1 MDDVYDRPE
10 RELAYADY
18 LREGIEKLEGAQ
30 FGRSWGAGVGAD
42 NEDTYQGEFW
52 EEVRDE
58 DATAATEKDVGM
70 LRLKSGVSAAA
81 AIDALFAAPEQW
93 ALDCAEFVQVA
104 HLYAQR
110 HTLGDLKFDQR
121 VMDRDGTIRFSLRGH
136 GSTGLASDRLY
147 QREEPEDKMREFPG
161 DREVD
166 ESADELLAAAPVGS
180 RIVWRNLAVDPDD
193 PTEADLFNENAVKL
207 GPDEFAAHGLGEKTV
222 MTRAELELELARA
235 AWDLGGDPD
244 RTEIE
249 TNIFIRSIQHIV
261 IP

>member
-1 MDDVYDRPE
+1 
-10 RELAYADY
+10 
-18 LREGIEKLEGAQ
+18 
-30 FGRSWGAGVGAD
+30 
-42 NEDTYQGEFW
+42 
-52 EEVRDE
+52 
-58 DATAATEKDVGM
+58 
-70 LRLKSGVSAAA
+70 
-81 AIDALFAAPEQW
+81 
-93 ALDCAEFVQVA
+93 
-104 HLYAQR
+104 
-110 HTLGDLKFDQR
+110 
-121 VMDRDGTIRFSLRGH
+121 
-136 GSTGLASDRLY
+136 
-147 QREEPEDKMREFPG
+147 MREFPG

-207 GPDEFAAHGLGEKTV
+207 GPDEFAAHGLGEKHV

-235 AWDLGGDPD
+235 TWDLGGDPD